1 MPLGWRTKYR
11 GKLTDPEKQLG
22 TLNPQ
27 AAQLIG
33 QARKAKTRNAPVP
46 NASSSTKKRPI
57 VEEIAPPKDTTL
69 QKAKKQPQ
77 QIETGISSP
86 SSRKAPLDFSDR
98 KNFAIQYEFLA
109 ETDRLS
115 TIINNK
121 NAEIEEKSDRIKE
134 LSKRVAE
141 LETRAKHQSTKL
153 AWSRWL
159 LVSLA
164 ALILWL
170 WRHASQT

>member
-11 GKLTDPEKQLG
+11 GKLT
-22 TLNPQ
+22 
-27 AAQLIG
+27 
-33 QARKAKTRNAPVP
+33 
-46 NASSSTKKRPI
+46 
-57 VEEIAPPKDTTL
+57 
-69 QKAKKQPQ
+69 
-77 QIETGISSP
+77 
-86 SSRKAPLDFSDR
+86 
-98 KNFAIQYEFLA
+98 

-153 AWSRWL
+153 AWSKWL